1 MKGAISE
8 PLPYRSLM
16 APSSLPALEKVSGGP
31 FYLFKHKEDVVRET
45 LVSALDG
52 YFNA

>member
-8 PLPYRSLM
+8 PPPDRSLM

-31 FYLFKHKEDVVRET
+31 FYLFKHKEDVRET
-45 LVSALDG
+45 LVSALDR
-52 YFNA
+52 YFND